1 MLVSLLL
8 LLLIASAGM
17 MLTYLIADDEPLL
30 WRLAAGCVA
39 GSAVFGIAAFAISY
53 AVGFSAVSVVAAL
66 AVTSA
71 LFFLIRYRDTA
82 KRFKHDRDKA
92 KGRLDGANL
101 RKALG
106 FIYYAFFF
114 LLFWFFFGQTVYQTS
129 EGIFTGGS
137 QNLGDLP
144 YHIGAILGFSEA
156 AKFPPDNPIWAGAK
170 YAYPFITDFISACFV
185 KLGVSYRDAIVT
197 QNVLWTFSLFVLL
210 ERFVARVTA
219 NKLAGRIAPALL
231 FLSGGLGFL
240 WFLGDVD
247 TSGKGIISV
256 LSALPR
262 DYTIGEQFRWGN
274 SLVVLFITQR
284 SMLLGLPLVVLVLG
298 VLWKIFIGENVKEG
312 KSEKGPFADFFTFS
326 QFPFSTFTVG
336 LLAGTLPLIHL
347 HSLAVLFIV
356 TAFLFVLRPARWVE
370 WITFGVG
377 VAIVAVPLLA
387 WTMTGSA
394 SDTTSFFGWE
404 FGWDK
409 RNDNFFWFWFKNT
422 SLTIPLL
429 LAGLALWYWGSGKI
443 ASGEPDKKTKS
454 ATATPVDPV
463 PLLLFY
469 IPFAFLFVLG
479 NTAKLAPWVWD
490 NIKIL
495 IYWHIGSIIF
505 ISFAIAW
512 LWQKAAVTKVI
523 AVILLV
529 SLTFAGGLDVWRTT
543 AGTVKTRV
551 FEPDAVRVADQIRQK
566 TENTALFLNA
576 PIYNTPIVLTGR
588 QSLMRYT
595 GHLFSHGINAFA
607 READVKR
614 IYEGGG
620 VSEMLLRQYN
630 IDYVLVSPEEK
641 NTLKANEEFF
651 KKYPLVAEA
660 GQYRVYKVK

>member
-17 MLTYLIADDEPLL
+17 MLTYVITDDEPLL

-39 GSAVFGIAAFAISY
+39 GSAVFGIAAFVISY
-53 AVGFSAVSVVAAL
+53 AIGFSAASVVIALAATAAL
-66 AVTSA
+66 
-71 LFFLIRYRDTA
+71 FGLIKYQDTA
-82 KRFKHDRDKA
+82 KRFKRDRDRA
-92 KGRLDGANL
+92 KGRLDGANI

-144 YHIGAILGFSEA
+144 YHIGAILGFSEG

-170 YAYPFITDFISACFV
+170 YAYPFITDFVSACFV

-247 TSGKGIISV
+247 TSGKGIISI
-256 LSALPR
+256 LSSLPR

-274 SLVVLFITQR
+274 SMVVLFITQR

-298 VLWKIFIGENVKEG
+298 SLWRIFTSEDVKEG
-312 KSEKGPFADFFTFS
+312 KSGKFSFAN
-326 QFPFSTFTVG
+326 FPFPIFVVG

-356 TAFLFVLRPARWVE
+356 TAFLFILRPSRWME

-377 VAIVAVPLLA
+377 VAVVAVPLLA

-409 RNDNFFWFWFKNT
+409 RTDNFFWFWFKNT

-429 LAGLALWYWGSGKI
+429 FTGLALWYWSNR
-443 ASGEPDKKTKS
+443 P
-454 ATATPVDPV
+454 TATLEQNTKKKNAAVQINPI

-469 IPFAFLFVLG
+469 IPFAFLFILG
-479 NTAKLAPWVWD
+479 NVAKLAPWVWD

-495 IYWHIGSIIF
+495 VYWHIGSIIF

-512 LWQKAAVTKVI
+512 LWQKNTLTKIAA
-523 AVILLV
+523 ALLLF
-529 SLTFAGGLDVWRTT
+529 SLTFAGSLDVWRT
-543 AGTVKTRV
+543 ASGTVKTRV
-551 FEPDAVRVADQIRQK
+551 FEPDAVRIADQIRQK
-566 TENTALFLNA
+566 TDKTSLFLNA

-620 VSEMLLRQYN
+620 VAEMLLRQYN